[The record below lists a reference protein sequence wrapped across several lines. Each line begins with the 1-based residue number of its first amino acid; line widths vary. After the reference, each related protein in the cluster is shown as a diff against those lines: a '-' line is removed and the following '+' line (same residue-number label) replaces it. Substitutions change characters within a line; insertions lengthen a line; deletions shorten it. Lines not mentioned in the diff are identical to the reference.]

1 MDMMM
6 EPLLLFETVLIENR
20 SILEFIDSDFSYRSP
35 RLERWYDPEKKSSNK
50 LGGPVTLNF
59 KRVPIQDRRQGGVIT
74 SAAVLTMTSGP
85 EETKPITRGAWIAG
99 VIFNDPPEPPP
110 ADVPPLPK
118 ADPETLKNLTIR
130 ERFVAHRERA
140 DCAVCHNKLDPL
152 GFALENYDPVGRWRN
167 SYENGLKVDPSGVL
181 LRKHQF
187 NDISAFKD
195 AILAEKD
202 RFVRGFSAHLLAY
215 ALGREVNAADSPALY
230 SITKAAADSDYKIA
244 RIIEAV
250 VMSEP
255 FQTKYTKE

>member
-1 MDMMM
+1 M
-6 EPLLLFETVLIENR
+6 
-20 SILEFIDSDFSYRSP
+20 
-35 RLERWYDPEKKSSNK
+35 
-50 LGGPVTLNF
+50 
-59 KRVPIQDRRQGGVIT
+59 
-74 SAAVLTMTSGP
+74 
-85 EETKPITRGAWIAG
+85 
-99 VIFNDPPEPPP
+99 
-110 ADVPPLPK
+110 
-118 ADPETLKNLTIR
+118 
-130 ERFVAHRERA
+130 
-140 DCAVCHNKLDPL
+140 
-152 GFALENYDPVGRWRN
+152 GRWRN
-167 SYENGLKVDPSGVL
+167 SYENGRKVDPSGVL

-215 ALGREVNAADSPALY
+215 ALGREVNAADSPALD